1 VAERPDILVEQQRGA
16 RKARAG
22 PPPGWLSPVKLINHL
37 AAATIAR
44 PAIVNYLSPFWVEAH
59 FFASCRRIGRSLL
72 HLRLKWSNH
81 KIGEMGE
88 TVGLC
93 PEADLACLGKSRIL
107 RFQHTMFV
115 EGYLQNLARDL

>member
-1 VAERPDILVEQQRGA
+1 MAERPDILVEQQRGA

-44 PAIVNYLSPFWVEAH
+44 PAIVNCLSPFWVEAH

-93 PEADLACLGKSRIL
+93 PEADLARLRKSRIS
-107 RFQHTMFV
+107 RFQHALSV